1 VSCLPPRL
9 NRNEHFADMPAVTKR
24 ISGVA
29 LDALGDN
36 VQCDGKRGSL
46 VTVIRKGQ
54 DNGKGGE

>member
-1 VSCLPPRL
+1 MSCLPQRL

-24 ISGVA
+24 IAGVG
-29 LDALGDN
+29 LDTLGGN

-54 DNGKGGE
+54 DDGKGGE